1 MTLARRARALP
12 PRPAFPRVVL
22 TAALAGGG
30 FGYLLLSPALAW
42 LAYVS
47 LPLMHIWVAGM
58 GLWLSQGPAVSQA
71 NHGQRAGN
79 PVTVAYSSFRPRSPG
94 TVHIPGRSGHQRL
107 TTRGQTALAT
117 GNSGLAPP
125 M

>member
-1 MTLARRARALP
+1 MLLLSILAVSGMTLARRVGALL

-47 LPLMHIWVAGM
+47 LPLMLIWVAGL
-58 GLWLSQGPAVSQA
+58 GLWLS
-71 NHGQRAGN
+71 R
-79 PVTVAYSSFRPRSPG
+79 
-94 TVHIPGRSGHQRL
+94 GRQSARHASGR
-107 TTRGQTALAT
+107 QT
-117 GNSGLAPP
+117 GIR
-125 M
+125 